1 MFKNEYKIT
10 TEAIPERVFCLY
22 RIVNKDKEISK
33 KELKNKMIPDDI
45 DEGKD
50 SNYFKYSLVVAEE
63 LNLVREEGNSI
74 FINSHINY
82 MENIQD
88 FRKYVNSILIQQYSD
103 GPFFR
108 VTKDIFDA
116 NHKVL
121 EYNSVSEMANLV
133 ENLETQGS
141 STMNGWRFWASFL
154 GFGLLGLSKNKKDNT
169 SFIPNCYQF
178 IVDILPLTELKK
190 GTLYTIDEFVSAIT
204 PYAQLVLGQSLEKRF
219 NFGMSNALR
228 TMHNNEI
235 IKLEF
240 YNDQDS
246 EWMLDRLDI
255 HSIVDKVTHITIL

>member
-1 MFKNEYKIT
+1 MFKEGNKIT

-22 RIVNKDKEISK
+22 RIVNKDKEINK
-33 KELKNKMIPDDI
+33 KDLKNKMIPDDI

-50 SNYFKYSLVVAEE
+50 SNYFKYSLVVADE
-63 LNLVREEGNSI
+63 LELVREEGNTI
-74 FINSHINY
+74 IINSQINS
-82 MENIQD
+82 MRDISD
-88 FRKYVNSILIQQYSD
+88 LRKYVNSILIQQYSD
-103 GPFFR
+103 GPFSR

-121 EYNSVSEMANLV
+121 EYNSVSEMTNLV
-133 ENLETQGS
+133 KNVETQGN
-141 STMNGWRFWASFL
+141 TMNGWRFWASFL
-154 GFGLLGLSKNKKDNT
+154 GFGVLGLSKNKKDNT

-190 GTLYTIDEFVSAIT
+190 GTLYTIDEFVSAIS
-204 PYAQLVLGQSLEKRF
+204 PYAQLVLGQSLDKRF

-235 IKLEF
+235 VKLEF
-240 YNDQDS
+240 FNDQDS

>member
-22 RIVNKDKEISK
+22 RIVNKDKEMSK
-33 KELKNKMIPDDI
+33 KDLKNKMIPDDL

-63 LNLVREEGNSI
+63 LKLVREEGNSV
-74 FINSHINY
+74 FINSQINN

-103 GPFFR
+103 GPFSR

-116 NHKVL
+116 NRKVL
-121 EYNSVSEMANLV
+121 KYNTVSEMANLV
-133 ENLETQGS
+133 KNVETQAG
-141 STMNGWRFWASFL
+141 TMNGWRFWASFL
-154 GFGLLGLSKNKKDNT
+154 GFGLLGLNKKDNT

-190 GTLYTIDEFVSAIT
+190 GTLYTIDEFVLAIT

>member
-22 RIVNKDKEISK
+22 RIVNKDKEMSK
-33 KELKNKMIPDDI
+33 KDLKNKMIPDDL
-45 DEGKD
+45 DERKD

-63 LNLVREEGNSI
+63 LNLVREEGNNV
-74 FINSHINY
+74 FINSQINY

-88 FRKYVNSILIQQYSD
+88 FRKYVNSILIQQYSN
-103 GPFFR
+103 GPFSR

-116 NHKVL
+116 NRKVL
-121 EYNSVSEMANLV
+121 EYNTVSEMANLV
-133 ENLETQGS
+133 KNVETQAT
-141 STMNGWRFWASFL
+141 TMNGWRFWASFL
-154 GFGLLGLSKNKKDNT
+154 GFGLLGLNKKDNT
-169 SFIPNCYQF
+169 SFMPNCYQF

-204 PYAQLVLGQSLEKRF
+204 PYAQIVLGQSLEKRF

>member
-74 FINSHINY
+74 FINSQINY

-88 FRKYVNSILIQQYSD
+88 FRKYVNSILIQQYSN
-103 GPFFR
+103 GPFSR

-116 NHKVL
+116 NRKVL
-121 EYNSVSEMANLV
+121 EYNTVSEMANLV
-133 ENLETQGS
+133 KNVETQAT
-141 STMNGWRFWASFL
+141 TMNGWRFWASFL
-154 GFGLLGLSKNKKDNT
+154 GFGLLGLNKKDNT

-204 PYAQLVLGQSLEKRF
+204 PYAQLVLGQSLEKK
-219 NFGMSNALR
+219 
-228 TMHNNEI
+228 I
-235 IKLEF
+235 
-240 YNDQDS
+240 
-246 EWMLDRLDI
+246 
-255 HSIVDKVTHITIL
+255 

>member
-10 TEAIPERVFCLY
+10 TEAIPERVFYLY
-22 RIVNKDKEISK
+22 RIVNKEISK

-74 FINSHINY
+74 FINSQINY

-88 FRKYVNSILIQQYSD
+88 FRKYVNSILIQQYSN
-103 GPFFR
+103 GPFSR

-116 NHKVL
+116 NRKVL
-121 EYNSVSEMANLV
+121 EYNTVSEMANLV
-133 ENLETQGS
+133 KNVETQAT
-141 STMNGWRFWASFL
+141 TMNGWRFWASFL
-154 GFGLLGLSKNKKDNT
+154 GFGLLGLNKKDNT

-255 HSIVDKVTHITIL
+255 HSIVDKVTHIIIL